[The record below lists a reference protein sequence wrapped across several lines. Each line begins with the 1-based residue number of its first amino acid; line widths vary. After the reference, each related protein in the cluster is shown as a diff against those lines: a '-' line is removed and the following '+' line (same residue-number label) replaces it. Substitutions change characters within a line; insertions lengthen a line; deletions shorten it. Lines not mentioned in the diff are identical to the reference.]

1 MRWCLQTLSEVM
13 SIQNNTSTT
22 CYSPVISITSKVKKT
37 YTAKLSQTSHTIL
50 PASNLVSKNS
60 FSSCSSTKRVPNSV
74 LSPELNFPSLPIILP
89 VPHFTCVYS
98 SSSDVIIS
106 GLNKHQQIF
115 FCLTNTLSSAL
126 YPFIPFFMST
136 HTNAA
141 SWICIR
147 FPCFHNCHSYH
158 LTFILL
164 TLNERQSPSWCILIL
179 YLPKN
184 YSRHLYLISHS
195 LSNPSTST
203 LHSHS
208 SANFFKT
215 PYPLL
220 SANATP
226 FQKANPLPWEQQQ
239 SNSLWSPASFFFLWI
254 SIASRSKATSK
265 RKVQLSAY
273 TDSSARQ
280 RYKWINILRII
291 WIISYIPARMVH
303 EQFSIIPNHLTLKC
317 VYNSNPC
324 CKSLCNHCA
333 TQKDRRDKNK
343 KDTGYKHLHH
353 IMKI

>member
-239 SNSLWSPASFFFLWI
+239 SNSLWSPASFFFFSEFPLPADPRPYQKKKFSYQHI
-254 SIASRSKATSK
+254 QIL
-265 RKVQLSAY
+265 QLGKDTNELIFY
-273 TDSSARQ
+273 E
-280 RYKWINILRII
+280 L

-303 EQFSIIPNHLTLKC
+303 EQFSINPNHLTLKC
-317 VYNSNPC
+317 FYNSNPC

-333 TQKDRRDKNK
+333 T
-343 KDTGYKHLHH
+343 
-353 IMKI
+353 